1 MAAFVI
7 FKALVTRLLF
17 GAFGVVCIWRV
28 YQVRGAAT
36 FWLLMLAEAGLFI
49 ETLFTLIVRK
59 GKEWRWFSPCV
70 LFYLCCTVPSIWLL
84 ELDQFE
90 HRLAEREG
98 MREACRNF
106 TANVTDTDD
115 DSSGEMD
122 DVLDLGSFGISA
134 KITIDNW
141 VGGLEQIL
149 VMLLVIGRWLLP
161 RGDLTRDEL
170 SQLLLVYI
178 AMAADIVE
186 LFQVFEEDR
195 VGNKKDIVYTAL
207 FLFTWSLLQFTIVLT
222 AVRGRTSRP
231 GAIHNIDGTPRSG
244 PAADTGQEQQPPGA
258 GDDSRAGKR
267 RGTLHQLVSE
277 VQERNL
283 HVCGC
288 CHPDVFAMVIT
299 IVMQDGPFLAFR
311 LYLIFRER
319 VLTQGI
325 LFFVGKNTL
334 LIVLQLYRI
343 VIICSGQ
350 EEEEKN
356 KPVTGMDLQPEEIIM
371 KGEMTQED
379 TAAPELTDVQV
390 QPL

>member
-1 MAAFVI
+1 MAACVI
-7 FKALVTRLLF
+7 FKALLTRLLF
-17 GAFGVVCIWRV
+17 GAFGILCIWRV
-28 YQVRGAAT
+28 YMVNGAAK

-49 ETLFTLIVRK
+49 ETLFTLIARK
-59 GKEWRWFSPCV
+59 GKEWKWFSPCV
-70 LFYLCCTVPSIWLL
+70 LFYLCCTVPSIWFL
-84 ELDQFE
+84 ELDQLR
-90 HRLAEREG
+90 HRLEEKEG
-98 MREACRNF
+98 MLEACRNF
-106 TANVTDTDD
+106 TANVTNTTGD

-122 DVLDLGSFGISA
+122 DILDLGSFGISA

-195 VGNKKDIVYTAL
+195 VGNKEVIVYTAL

-231 GAIHNIDGTPRSG
+231 GAIHNIDGTARSG
-244 PAADTGQEQQPPGA
+244 AVADAGQEQQPPGA
-258 GDDSRAGKR
+258 GNGSRR
-267 RGTLHQLVSE
+267 RSTLHRLVSE

-283 HVCGC
+283 HLCGC

-319 VLTQGI
+319 VLTQGV
-325 LFFVGKNTL
+325 LFFVGKNSL

-350 EEEEKN
+350 EEEEEN
-356 KPVTGMDLQPEEIIM
+356 KPVTGTDVQPEEIIM
-371 KGEMTQED
+371 KDEM
-379 TAAPELTDVQV
+379 APENPAAAELRGVQA
-390 QPL
+390 QP